1 MSGTVQ
7 NNFEETDCL
16 TTQVLK
22 AFVSSDEKLEKI
34 TELFWDFAT
43 MGIKNNETEEKTD
56 DLVREKFENTIKY
69 KNRRYR
75 VQLPEKEQYNV

>member
-16 TTQVLK
+16 TTHVLK
-22 AFVSSDEKLEKI
+22 AFVSPDEKLEKI
-34 TELFWDFAT
+34 TELFCDFET

-56 DLVREKFENTIKY
+56 DLVREIQK
-69 KNRRYR
+69 
-75 VQLPEKEQYNV
+75 